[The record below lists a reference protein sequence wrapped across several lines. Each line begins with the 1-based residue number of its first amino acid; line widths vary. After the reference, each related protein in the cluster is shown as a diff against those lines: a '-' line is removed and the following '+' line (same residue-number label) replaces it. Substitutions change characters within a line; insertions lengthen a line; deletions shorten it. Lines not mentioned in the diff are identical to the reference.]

1 MKSKSMKQFMRK
13 AVSAVSAV
21 AMAIMLAAPAVS
33 TQAFAEDAQAKNTV
47 KEIADDGTIST
58 YDGQT
63 TAYGSN
69 ITFTSVAADG
79 KSAKELSLE
88 DAKAAVKAGE
98 NVKLYTKSH
107 TEGYG
112 SSWTKSYTYTDYRT
126 GVQIGDKSD
135 VAIGTEGVGGTLTTD
150 ESTKTTTLDNF
161 NLLSTSTSFNPIV
174 VNKANA
180 VINNPV
186 IVAGNKDGK
195 NNSTGKEDVNDFVG
209 YGTAVT
215 IYGDSVQTGGGTDAD
230 GMTGGT
236 TNTNATYKTKLNL
249 DNGGS
254 IKTYG
259 VARPAVEVDNG
270 ADVVI
275 KGDGNSATT
284 ELAAY
289 GGTLYDGFK
298 NTADTTKMVSP
309 PWVLG
314 IVGNART
321 TNMLGKGSTM
331 VVQDADVYAEGWGAL
346 STDAGSNPYLY
357 AINSNISMKEGGS
370 GYGTYAIGNAQE
382 YFLGSVFK
390 VPTYLTIAANGDNNN
405 VTLGATTANE
415 EISIDKAVWKDNEM
429 SIQEGY
435 EKVKASKTAQTK
447 VYSENFGMDI
457 WGQATVNV
465 NDATEFHT
473 NSAAFLVKSA
483 SATVNIGK
491 DATVDAATDANA
503 EAEKKLNNT
512 KNGVVFQIIDNEDS
526 AASGIS
532 FPEGYAGP
540 VFSDA
545 EYTESAGWLEASDSS
560 SDSGQQPGG
569 APGGDQGQA
578 PDGAPGGDQGGAPGG
593 EAQKTASTL
602 NVSNQLAGNIYNGS
616 GYYGDGQELTVNI
629 KNGGSVTGSISATTI
644 KHTTDG
650 GKTQNTSIK
659 QADYNQIGHVMNK
672 PSYNGSN
679 DVVVNVEDGATWTA
693 DGESIIS
700 KLTIAYG
707 GYVNCD
713 SAKDANGRTISLE
726 PGETY
731 ENITVYGDGSA
742 IHDGTEVT
750 SISDSNIVTTDD
762 ASIPYASY
770 MTFITV
776 DAKGATELSL
786 ADAKA
791 AIKAGKY
798 VTVYTKSHKDGY
810 GSVWGSSYTYTD
822 YRTGVQIGE
831 DSDVAV
837 GAYALGAQ
845 LTGKGTTLTD
855 LVLTSTS
862 KNFNPVVVN
871 KSNATLD
878 NPVIVAGNADGKDN
892 SDGNADINDFVG
904 YGTAV
909 TVYGD
914 TITTNGSADADGQ
927 MGGTTET
934 NATYKTTIDLSKGGS
949 ITTYGVARPAVEV
962 DNGGDVYIKGDRDDS
977 TTELAANGGT
987 LYDGFLNTADTVKMV
1002 SPPWVL
1008 GVVGNA
1014 RTTNMLGK
1022 GSSMVIQDANVYA
1035 ESWGA
1040 LSTDS
1045 GSNPNLYAI
1054 NSTIDM
1060 NQKGS
1065 GYGTYAIG
1073 NAQEY
1078 FLGSTFNVPTYLTIA
1093 ANGDNNNITMAATK
1107 KGETISTNKAVWYN
1121 NEMTEVKGYN
1131 KVTAYETRET
1141 EINSENFGV
1150 DIWGQATVNVEDA
1163 TTMNTKSA
1171 AFLVKSA
1178 DSTVNLGKDVTV
1190 NAATDANAKA
1200 ENELN
1205 GTENGVVYQIID
1217 NEDAAAKGIS
1227 FPAGY
1232 AGPVFSDAEYSEA
1245 EGWMT
1250 EANTSDKTNTSV
1262 LNIEDKDL
1270 EGNIY
1275 NGSGYYGAANK
1286 LTVNIKDGASVK
1298 GAISSTTIKHT
1309 TDGGK
1314 TQNTSIKEADY
1325 NQIGHVMNTP
1335 YYNGGNDVI
1344 VNVDGTWIADGTS
1357 IITKLTIADGATVE
1371 YASAKDAD
1379 GNAIKLEAGK
1389 TYENVTVSDKADETP
1404 AVEIAD
1410 GLANQKAEDGN
1421 WYYYKDGKVATD
1433 VTTVAKNVNGWW
1445 YVKNGK
1451 VDFKANTVAKNENG
1465 WWLIRNGK
1473 VDFSANTVAKNENG
1487 WWLIRNGKV
1496 DFSANTVAKNENGW
1510 WKIVNG
1516 KVDFGYTG
1524 IAKNENG
1531 WWRIVNGKVDFN
1543 CNSVEKNENGWWY
1556 LRGGKVDF
1564 GYTGVAKN
1572 QNGWWRIENGKVNF
1586 NFNGLAKNENGWWY
1600 LKGGKVDF
1608 SYNGTAKRNGVTYKI
1623 VNGKVIF

>member
-33 TQAFAEDAQAKNTV
+33 TQAFAENAQAQNTV
-47 KEIADDGTIST
+47 KAIADDGTIST
-58 YDGQT
+58 YDGKT
-63 TAYGSN
+63 TAYASN

-79 KSAKELSLE
+79 SAKELSLA
-88 DAKAAVKAGE
+88 DAKEAVKAGDTS
-98 NVKLYTKSH
+98 VKMYDKSH
-107 TEGYG
+107 TKGYG
-112 SSWTKSYTYTDYRT
+112 SSWTDSYTYTDYRT
-126 GVQIGDKSD
+126 GIQIGEDAD
-135 VAIGTEGVGGTLTTD
+135 VALGTEGVGGTLTTD
-150 ESTKTTTLDNF
+150 ETTKTTTLDKF
-161 NLLSTSTSFNPIV
+161 NLLSTSKNFNPIV

-186 IVAGNKDGK
+186 IVAGNADGK
-195 NNSTGKEDVNDFVG
+195 DNTDGNADVNDFVG

-215 IYGDSVQTGGGTDAD
+215 IYGDSIQTGGGTDAD
-230 GMTGGT
+230 GMMGGT

-249 DNGGS
+249 DKGGS
-254 IKTYG
+254 ITTYG

-275 KGDGNSATT
+275 KGDGDDSTQ
-284 ELAAY
+284 EIGVY

-314 IVGNART
+314 VVGNARA

-382 YFLGSVFK
+382 YFLGSVFN

-405 VTLGATTANE
+405 VTLGATKKGQ

-429 SIQEGY
+429 SIKEGY
-435 EKVKASKTAQTK
+435 DTVVASKDAQTIIN
-447 VYSENFGMDI
+447 SENFGMDV

-473 NSAAFLVKSA
+473 KSAAFLVKSA

-491 DATVDAATDANA
+491 DATIDAATDANA
-503 EAEKKLNNT
+503 EAEKELNGT
-512 KNGVVFQIIDNEDS
+512 KNGVVFQVIDNEDS
-526 AASGIS
+526 AAKGIS
-532 FPEGYAGP
+532 FPDGYAGP

-545 EYTESAGWLEASDSS
+545 EYSESEGWLEAKASDG
-560 SDSGQQPGG
+560 SDQGQQPGG
-569 APGGDQGQA
+569 APGGDQGEA
-578 PDGAPGGDQGGAPGG
+578 PDGQPGGAPGG
-593 EAQKTASTL
+593 AAQKTASTL
-602 NVSNQLAGNIYNGS
+602 NVENQLEGNIYNGS
-616 GYYGDGQELTVNI
+616 GYYGSGQELTVNI
-629 KNGGSVTGSISATTI
+629 KDGGSVTGSISATTI

-659 QADYNQIGHVMNK
+659 EADYNQIGHVMNT

-679 DVVVNVEDGATWTA
+679 DVVVNVEDGAAWTA
-693 DGESIIS
+693 DGTSIIT
-700 KLTIAYG
+700 KLTIGENATVY
-707 GYVNCD
+707 YT
-713 SAKDANGRTISLE
+713 SATDADGNEIDLE
-726 PGETY
+726 AGNTY
-731 ENITVYGDGSA
+731 ENVTVT
-742 IHDGTEVT
+742 GTASTENGAVVKA
-750 SISDSNIVTTDD
+750 ISDTGLVQTKS
-762 ASIPYASY
+762 AKASY
-770 MTFITV
+770 TSNMTFITT
-776 DAKGATELSL
+776 DKKGATELSL
-786 ADAKA
+786 ADAQA
-791 AIKAGKY
+791 AIKAGKT
-798 VTVYTKSHKDGY
+798 VKVYTVSHKEGY
-810 GSVWGSSYTYTD
+810 GSVWNSNYTYTD

-831 DSDVAV
+831 DADVAV
-837 GAYALGAQ
+837 GADALNAK
-845 LTGKGTTLTD
+845 LTGNTLTD

-892 SDGNADINDFVG
+892 SDGNADVNDFVG

-927 MGGTTET
+927 MGGTTQT

-949 ITTYGVARPAVEV
+949 IATYGVARPAVEV

-987 LYDGFLNTADTVKMV
+987 IYDGFKNTADTVKMV

-1008 GVVGNA
+1008 GIVGNS

-1022 GSSMVIQDANVYA
+1022 GSSMVVQDANVYA
-1035 ESWGA
+1035 EGWGA

-1054 NSTIDM
+1054 NTTVDM
-1060 NQKGS
+1060 KKGGS

-1131 KVTAYETRET
+1131 KVTAYENRET

-1171 AFLVKSA
+1171 AFLIKSA
-1178 DSTVNLGKDVTV
+1178 DSTVNLGADVTV
-1190 NAATDANAKA
+1190 KAATDANAKA

-1227 FPAGY
+1227 FPEGY

-1245 EGWMT
+1245 EGWMS
-1250 EANTSDKTNTSV
+1250 EANTSERTNTSV

-1371 YASAKDAD
+1371 YGSAKDAD

-1389 TYENVTVSDKADETP
+1389 TYENVTVSDQKDDTP
-1404 AVEIAD
+1404 DTPVIAD

-1445 YVKNGK
+1445 YVKDGK
-1451 VDFKANTVAKNENG
+1451 VDFTANTVAKNENG
-1465 WWLIRNGK
+1465 WWLIRG
-1473 VDFSANTVAKNENG
+1473 
-1487 WWLIRNGKV
+1487 GKV

-1510 WKIVNG
+1510 WKITGG

-1531 WWRIVNGKVDFN
+1531 WWRIVDGKVDFN

-1572 QNGWWRIENGKVNF
+1572 ANGWWRIENGKVNF

-1608 SYNGTAKRNGVTYKI
+1608 SYNGKAKRNGVTYKI

>member
-33 TQAFAEDAQAKNTV
+33 TQAFAENAQAKNTV
-47 KEIADDGTIST
+47 KAITEDGTITT
-58 YDGQT
+58 YDGET
-63 TAYGSN
+63 TTYASN
-69 ITFTSVAADG
+69 VTFTSVAADG
-79 KSAKELSLE
+79 SAKELSLE
-88 DAKAAVKAGE
+88 DAKAAVKAGDTSI
-98 NVKLYTKSH
+98 KLYTVSH
-107 TEGYG
+107 KEGYG

-126 GVQIGDKSD
+126 GVQIGEDADKA
-135 VAIGTEGVGGTLTTD
+135 AIGTAGVGGTLTTD
-150 ESTKTTTLDNF
+150 DATKTTILDQF
-161 NLLSTSTSFNPIV
+161 NLLSTSKNFNPIV

-195 NNSTGKEDVNDFVG
+195 NNSNGKEDVNDFVG

-215 IYGDSVQTGGGTDAD
+215 IYGDSIQSGGGTDAD
-230 GMTGGT
+230 GMMGGT
-236 TNTNATYKTKLNL
+236 TNTNATYKTTLNL
-249 DNGGS
+249 DKGGS
-254 IKTYG
+254 ITTYG

-270 ADVVI
+270 GDVVI
-275 KGDGNSATT
+275 KGDGDTSTT
-284 ELAAY
+284 ELATY

-314 IVGNART
+314 VVGNART

-357 AINSNISMKEGGS
+357 AINSTVNMKKGGS

-382 YFLGSVFK
+382 YFLGSVFN

-405 VTLGATTANE
+405 VTLGATTAGE
-415 EISIDKAVWKDNEM
+415 AISIDKAVWNNNEM
-429 SIQEGY
+429 SIQKGY
-435 EKVKASKTAQTK
+435 DSIVASKTAQT
-447 VYSENFGMDI
+447 VVNSENFGMDI

-473 NSAAFLVKSA
+473 KSAAFLVKSA

-503 EAEKKLNNT
+503 EAEKKINNT

-526 AASGIS
+526 AAKGIS
-532 FPEGYAGP
+532 FPEGYSGP

-545 EYTESAGWLEASDSS
+545 EYSESEGWLEASAS
-560 SDSGQQPGG
+560 SDAGGQQPGGPGG
-569 APGGDQGQA
+569 APGGA
-578 PDGAPGGDQGGAPGG
+578 PDGTAGGDQGGAPGG
-593 EAQKTASTL
+593 APGGAAQTTASTL
-602 NVSNQLAGNIYNGS
+602 NVANQLEGNIYNGS

-629 KNGGSVTGSISATTI
+629 KAGGSVTGSISATTI

-659 QADYNQIGHVMNK
+659 EADYNQIGHVMNT

-679 DVVVNVEDGATWTA
+679 DVVVNVEDGAVWTA
-693 DGESIIS
+693 DGTSIIT
-700 KLTIAYG
+700 KLTIGEGAAVNYG
-707 GYVNCD
+707 E
-713 SAKDANGRTISLE
+713 AKDSTGRVVTLE
-726 PGETY
+726 AGNTY
-731 ENITVYGDGSA
+731 ENVTVIGTASA
-742 IHDGTEVT
+742 IENGAEVT
-750 SISDSNIVTTDD
+750 SISGSDIVATAD
-762 ASIPYASY
+762 AKAPYASN
-770 MTFITV
+770 MTFITT
-776 DAKGATELSL
+776 DKDGATELSL

-791 AIKAGKY
+791 ALKDGKT
-798 VTVYTKSHKDGY
+798 VNVYTVSHKDGY
-810 GSVWGSSYTYTD
+810 GSVWNSNYTYTD

-831 DSDVAV
+831 ESDIAI
-837 GAYALGAQ
+837 GAENLGAK
-845 LTGKGTTLTD
+845 LTGNTLSD

-862 KNFNPVVVN
+862 KSFNPVVVN
-871 KSNATLD
+871 KSDATLD

-892 SDGNADINDFVG
+892 SDGSEDVNDFVG

-927 MGGTTET
+927 MGGTTQT

-949 ITTYGVARPAVEV
+949 IATYGVARPAVEV

-987 LYDGFLNTADTVKMV
+987 LYDGFKNTADTVKMV

-1035 ESWGA
+1035 DSWGA

-1054 NSTIDM
+1054 NTTVDM
-1060 NQKGS
+1060 KKGGS

-1107 KGETISTNKAVWYN
+1107 KGESISTNKAVWYN

-1131 KVTAYETRET
+1131 KVKAYETRET

-1190 NAATDANAKA
+1190 KAATDANAKS

-1245 EGWMT
+1245 EGWLS
-1250 EANTSDKTNTSV
+1250 EANTSERTNTSV

-1344 VNVDGTWIADGTS
+1344 VNVDGTWVADGTS

-1371 YASAKDAD
+1371 YGSAKDAD
-1379 GNAIKLEAGK
+1379 GKAIKLEAGK
-1389 TYENVTVSDKADETP
+1389 TYENVTVSDQKDDTPVTPDTP
-1404 AVEIAD
+1404 AIAD
-1410 GLANQKAEDGN
+1410 GLANQKAADGN
-1421 WYYYKDGKVATD
+1421 WYYYKDGKIATD

-1451 VDFKANTVAKNENG
+1451 VDF
-1465 WWLIRNGK
+1465 
-1473 VDFSANTVAKNENG
+1473 SANTVAKNENG
-1487 WWLIRNGKV
+1487 WWIIRGGKV

-1510 WKIVNG
+1510 WKITNG

-1531 WWRIVNGKVDFN
+1531 WWRIVNGKVDFS

-1564 GYTGVAKN
+1564 SYTGVAKN
-1572 QNGWWRIENGKVNF
+1572 KNGWWRIENGKVNF

-1608 SYNGTAKRNGVTYKI
+1608 SYNGKAKRNGVTYKI
-1623 VNGKVIF
+1623 VNGKVVF

>member
-47 KEIADDGTIST
+47 KAIADDGTITT
-58 YDGQT
+58 YDGTT
-63 TAYGSN
+63 TAYASN
-69 ITFTSVAADG
+69 VTFTSVAADG
-79 KSAKELSLE
+79 SAKELSLA
-88 DAKAAVKAGE
+88 DAQAAVKAGDTSI
-98 NVKLYTKSH
+98 KLYTKSH
-107 TEGYG
+107 TDGYG
-112 SSWTKSYTYTDYRT
+112 SSWNSSYTYTDYRT
-126 GVQIGDKSD
+126 GIQIGTDADK

-150 ESTKTTTLDNF
+150 DATKTTTLDQF
-161 NLLSTSTSFNPIV
+161 NLLSTSKNFNPIV

-186 IVAGNKDGK
+186 IVAGNENGK
-195 NNSTGKEDVNDFVG
+195 NNSNGKEDVNDFVG

-215 IYGDSVQTGGGTDAD
+215 IYGDSIQTGGGTDAD
-230 GMTGGT
+230 GMMGGT
-236 TNTNATYKTKLNL
+236 TNTNATYKTTLNL
-249 DNGGS
+249 DKGGS
-254 IKTYG
+254 ITTYG

-270 ADVVI
+270 GDVII
-275 KGDGNSATT
+275 KGDGDDSTPEIT
-284 ELAAY
+284 VK

-314 IVGNART
+314 VVGNARA

-357 AINSNISMKEGGS
+357 AINSNISMKKGGS

-382 YFLGSVFK
+382 YFLGSVFN

-405 VTLGATTANE
+405 VTLGATTAGQT
-415 EISIDKAVWKDNEM
+415 ISIDKAVWNNNEM
-429 SIQEGY
+429 SIKEGY
-435 EKVKASKTAQTK
+435 DSVVASKTAQT
-447 VYSENFGMDI
+447 VVNSENFGMDI

-465 NDATEFHT
+465 NDATEFNT
-473 NSAAFLVKSA
+473 KSAAFLVKSA

-491 DATVDAATDANA
+491 DAKIAAATDANA
-503 EAEKKLNNT
+503 EAEKQINNT
-512 KNGVVFQIIDNEDS
+512 KNGVVFQIIDNED
-526 AASGIS
+526 AAAAGIS

-545 EYTESAGWLEASDSS
+545 EYSESEGWLEASAS
-560 SDSGQQPGG
+560 SDSDQGQQPGG
-569 APGGDQGQA
+569 APGGDQGEAPDGQPGGGDQGGA
-578 PDGAPGGDQGGAPGG
+578 PDGAPGGA
-593 EAQKTASTL
+593 AQTTASTL
-602 NVSNQLAGNIYNGS
+602 NVENQLEGNIYNGS

-629 KNGGSVTGSISATTI
+629 KAGGSVTGSISATTI

-659 QADYNQIGHVMNK
+659 EKDYAAIGHVMNT

-679 DVVVNVEDGATWTA
+679 DVVVNVEDGAVWTA
-693 DGESIIS
+693 DGTSIIT
-700 KLTIAYG
+700 KLTIGEGAAVNYG
-707 GYVNCD
+707 E
-713 SAKDANGRTISLE
+713 AKDSTGRVITLE
-726 PGETY
+726 AGNTY
-731 ENITVYGDGSA
+731 ENVTVIGTASA
-742 IHDGTEVT
+742 IENGAEVT
-750 SISDSNIVTTDD
+750 SISGSDIVETAD
-762 ASIPYASY
+762 AKAPYASN
-770 MTFITV
+770 MTFITT
-776 DAKGATELSL
+776 DKDGATELSL

-791 AIKAGKY
+791 AIKAGKT
-798 VTVYTKSHKDGY
+798 VNVYTVSHKDGY
-810 GSVWGSSYTYTD
+810 GSVWNSNYTYTD
-822 YRTGVQIGE
+822 YRTGVQIGAE
-831 DSDVAV
+831 SELAV
-837 GAYALGAQ
+837 GAENLGAK
-845 LTGKGTTLTD
+845 LTGNTLSD

-862 KNFNPVVVN
+862 KSFNPVVVN

-892 SDGNADINDFVG
+892 SEGREDVNDFVG

-927 MGGTTET
+927 MGGTTQT

-949 ITTYGVARPAVEV
+949 IATYGVAKPAVEV

-1107 KGETISTNKAVWYN
+1107 KGETIATNKAVWYN

-1141 EINSENFGV
+1141 EINSANFGV

-1178 DSTVNLGKDVTV
+1178 DSTVNLGADVTV
-1190 NAATDANAKA
+1190 KAATDANAKA

-1245 EGWMT
+1245 EGWIS
-1250 EANTSDKTNTSV
+1250 EANTSERTNTSV

-1371 YASAKDAD
+1371 YGSAKDAD
-1379 GNAIKLEAGK
+1379 GNAITLEAGN
-1389 TYENVTVSDKADETP
+1389 TYENVTVSDQKDETP
-1404 AVEIAD
+1404 DTPDTPDTPEIKD
-1410 GLANQKAEDGN
+1410 GLANEAAADGN
-1421 WYYYKDGKVATD
+1421 IYYYKDGKVATD
-1433 VTTVAKNVNGWW
+1433 VTGVYNNQTDWY
-1445 YVKNGK
+1445 YVK
-1451 VDFKANTVAKNENG
+1451 D
-1465 WWLIRNGK
+1465 GK
-1473 VDFSANTVAKNENG
+1473 VDFSCNSIKNNQ
-1487 WWLIRNGKV
+1487 
-1496 DFSANTVAKNENGW
+1496 NGW

-1516 KVDFGYTG
+1516 KVDFSYTG
-1524 IAKNENG
+1524 VTNNENG
-1531 WWRIVNGKVDFN
+1531 WWYVKDGKVDFSCNSIKNNQNGWWKIVNGKVDFN
-1543 CNSVEKNENGWWY
+1543 YTGVTNNENGWWY
-1556 LRGGKVDF
+1556 VKDGKVDF
-1564 GYTGVAKN
+1564 SYTGIKNN
-1572 QNGWWRIENGKVNF
+1572 QNGWWRIKDGKVDF
-1586 NFNGLAKNENGWWY
+1586 GFTGLANNENGWWY
-1600 LKGGKVDF
+1600 IKDGKVDF
-1608 SYNGTAKRNGVTYKI
+1608 SYNGKVKSNGTTYKI